1 MQKTEKVYCKD
12 VKKWLIK
19 HQPSEPKGHSLRR
32 LTVLACLISAIT
44 KSERASLKSIGE
56 YMEDDID
63 LESRIK
69 KAKRWLN
76 NKWTDTESH
85 FIPYIKPIIRT
96 FLKQKKLVLAI
107 DGSTMGNGCMCL
119 MLSIIWRNRAI
130 PICWIVRKAPKGH
143 FPEQMHLDVLE
154 MAKKLFDSVGSS
166 IDITSKDCEITL
178 LGDGEFDGNQLQ
190 QACLDAG
197 WSYVLK
203 TAKNTLIADNPEM
216 NGASQMKAMLPEFNM
231 NHLYLPDMYVTKQG
245 FGTVNV
251 VYWHDKKYQKPLFLL
266 TNLDN
271 APQAE
276 KLYRKRYIIETLF
289 ADLKSRGF
297 NMEWTKISNPLTI
310 FNLLIVAC
318 LAYILAILFEFDARK
333 SPLLGRFCRKDRV
346 NDLSVFQLGLRAI
359 LFFIKQQTCISF
371 QFSKNFP

>member
-1 MQKTEKVYCKD
+1 MYCKD

-130 PICWIVRKAPKGH
+130 PICWIVRFKAK
-143 FPEQMHLDVLE
+143 
-154 MAKKLFDSVGSS
+154 SS
-166 IDITSKDCEITL
+166 
-178 LGDGEFDGNQLQ
+178 
-190 QACLDAG
+190 
-197 WSYVLK
+197 
-203 TAKNTLIADNPEM
+203 
-216 NGASQMKAMLPEFNM
+216 
-231 NHLYLPDMYVTKQG
+231 
-245 FGTVNV
+245 
-251 VYWHDKKYQKPLFLL
+251 
-266 TNLDN
+266 
-271 APQAE
+271 
-276 KLYRKRYIIETLF
+276 
-289 ADLKSRGF
+289 
-297 NMEWTKISNPLTI
+297 
-310 FNLLIVAC
+310 
-318 LAYILAILFEFDARK
+318 
-333 SPLLGRFCRKDRV
+333 
-346 NDLSVFQLGLRAI
+346 
-359 LFFIKQQTCISF
+359 
-371 QFSKNFP
+371 